1 MANLSASFLQ
11 RKNQIL
17 GIKTNAKTPSVS
29 SSTKSTLSTGFLE
42 RKKQILTPKPVATT
56 QPIEPLKS
64 SALTLPTTPISGNM
78 GVGSNQIAY
87 PKQATA
93 TPEQNRVAMKAIDI
107 VKNTRNAI
115 NDGIAVAGTPLK
127 IFFPTPVYAPEDYE
141 DAKKMASEYEK
152 SANLKVN
159 KVANQFSSGLYTG
172 MTGGIIKPSVGE
184 AKTIPEKVA
193 SGTGALL
200 GTYYTMVKIG
210 AFADKVLFP
219 GKAIETTLKLSP
231 TVAKYVVPIVK
242 NVATF
247 DIYGQL
253 DPDTQDRAKKMFMDT
268 VTAIPFTL
276 LGNIQKGIYKVPATF
291 ALGYSMAKAAGASTE
306 DALINGS
313 LLALLAATE
322 ALTSPRTKNLNTRQ
336 LTPEEIR
343 AEVFRQNKQNTQQ
356 GKDLLQIANQAEQTG
371 SKAELQVNQVKSSI
385 LEDILGKKTSITQ
398 VKVDYVKNPD
408 IIGGKENVSAPA
420 TPETQVAPKGIIPP
434 IIPQQPPV
442 IPPKEVVTSPQPP
455 ETTKKTK
462 PVEKAVEKPTAESL
476 IKEKG
481 YEPAS
486 VDIKD
491 NENFIVENLDGKPAK
506 LMEIPLSEFGKPKF
520 ETGTNYKYEPGRK
533 ITSPIEVTIWEGKL
547 KITDGANR
555 FEQAYNNK
563 DKTILAVVENYEQY
577 KPVEEKAQKTE
588 KQPVEKPVTTKSAA
602 EQENLPYTERT
613 YYRGLQGKAAE
624 EYQKTGILPKAKQ
637 AFGGEY
643 SITSDYETAKQYA
656 GEKGIVVEIKIDKNA
671 GVSEADPFDK
681 RSLRDNW
688 NDLQDIG
695 EGEMIVNNS
704 KVIKVVNK
712 PKVAEKKKVTSP
724 KAVEQTKKE
733 GVVET
738 PTPSIKTGTPEQA
751 KNEFLNTMETQLRR
765 SGMENEISTYKD
777 GKFEYK
783 TIDSSKLTGEEID
796 NPQLVK
802 EYENK
807 IKAGER
813 PKVLVRQQAGDLWI
827 SDGNHKLR
835 AYKNLGIKD
844 IPVIEVNLDSPI
856 KTGGDEKQ
864 AQKPKELTLAPSKA
878 TSEKKLLKEVAK
890 ADVAQH
896 FNFNKGTYNK
906 PAITK
911 NDIKIFLSDKD
922 FAANP
927 VFTVVKTKELLPSG
941 DNLTVLEYKSPKLE
955 ITLDPRGLQINPEKL
970 KPGTKIRVD
979 IEAIKKYPGVSQT
992 RIYNQGKVFA
1002 STGAFAD
1009 IKNLTE
1015 KFETKSTPEMRIVE
1029 MPEMVRLAT
1038 QLMEGVPEIKRSR
1051 ARKNLGVPNGLF
1063 RGDGKGKIYLNPD
1076 IFKTPGQAAKTL
1088 AHEMGHLADYLPD
1101 HTLSRGNVIGRVATL
1116 NKFLRSTFS
1125 GHLTEQKVDELMRQR
1140 NDLREQRKEL
1150 KDENGV
1156 VSDRA
1161 IDNRILTELK
1171 KVNTEIKK
1179 LRSGESISD
1188 PKIRKELKRLSRKW
1202 KPFDPKQNLEFT
1214 KYRYS
1219 PPELY
1224 ADALSVLFND
1234 PLLLETKAPKFYEAF
1249 FKYLD
1254 QKPEYKKELLDLQ
1267 TTLLAGDDQVMNLRL
1282 TEIAKN
1288 YKEGNAAWLAKHAE
1302 KQNNFFNIMGELN
1315 TNFVNKDYNLTKKV
1329 NEAVKQGKSVD
1340 PEINPIFTQGGLN
1353 YLDGEVKNVIV
1364 DSYQKVHTYTSKIPQ
1379 ISITTD
1385 ISGKTETLSLNGWE
1399 SLGMI
1404 TQLERSMFERGKLAN
1419 PGGYDPKT
1427 AKETLAVLKSKY
1439 ETKDWKKLQKAKR
1452 LFRKGT
1458 MTINKMALEHGFR
1471 TPELSAELMA
1481 NKTYATFQVLDYIDT
1496 YISPAIYKQ
1505 TGTLKAVAN
1514 PATATVMKSVATVRA
1529 ILYNDAKNAN
1539 LDFLTQVDPENVVPA
1554 KTRFNGKYK
1563 EPIES
1568 RDPDKVLV
1576 KSVRDGK
1583 VVGVYVDKDLNLI
1596 FNHTTETTLRSL
1608 GKLSKLLTGAGL
1620 YRPIFTSINLGFQL
1634 FNFQKDFIRTWRNM
1648 PDRTL
1653 GDIVLSLPRLIK
1665 DYATSVPTAWRAATG
1680 KPDDLI
1686 KEMENAN
1693 IIGLTRN
1700 DVYGSPDIIGEEYIS
1715 KVLQDLGA
1723 MPELKQST
1731 IRTIPGIKYIPKLFD
1746 AVSLF
1751 GNFIERLP
1759 KVAGYKRLRGKV
1771 VTGEF
1776 SKPELAHYV
1785 RNYIGSPDFLNVGRV
1800 TPVSNNLFLFSNAAK
1815 EGIRG
1820 DINMAF
1826 RPKTKGGWWFKT
1838 LIGTVLPK
1846 LLQLAASLGL
1856 LGLLYKKMLDGVSEY
1871 DKTNYTIIP
1880 LGLDKNGK
1888 TIYIRLP
1895 NDESGR
1901 FMGAM
1906 VWKIGNIFDKERHQD
1921 LVSSLMDVFSL
1932 YSGQL
1937 PSMTPSITGG
1947 SALLTYLSGR
1957 NPYDSF
1963 RNRLI
1968 IPDTTFKAGFKYSF
1982 PVMLEWLKNNQGL
1995 TIVMP
2000 SYTPDGEM
2008 TNLEK
2013 ILNLPV
2019 LSNVIGRFIKVSDY
2033 GKIEK
2038 ASQIQKEVSKEAS
2051 IKTLDK
2057 REKTNTALEKYL
2069 AGEKTDEN
2077 YKDIAGQL
2085 VKDVLGHNPD
2095 MNNKEEV
2102 SQAKAIEKQF
2112 RFAVIAGSNPPEISN
2127 VVDATTNQAK
2137 AENLKIL
2144 QETVPIE
2151 KFAELLK
2158 MFVEE
2163 GVVTVDTLIKYGEI
2177 MSKEQSAVPEK
2188 KKTALNLVKPAYAI
2202 EDKTITPTPAG
2213 KKTTYAMTNA
2223 DGEQISVTPRNNKI
2237 TEKVLRDNQEL
2248 VDIIVKA
2255 ASDFDID
2262 PGLMLDMAYSESTFR
2277 ANPPLNDNSPTQVV
2291 KGLFQWKE
2299 SSWEMAK
2306 KALNDQIGDDRT
2318 DAKDNAIATAWALST
2333 GKIRWWEANGN
2344 HLKWSKNYTT
2354 KELKKYGW
2362 RL

>member
-29 SSTKSTLSTGFLE
+29 SSTKSILSTGFLE

-115 NDGIAVAGTPLK
+115 NEGIATAGTPLK

-141 DAKKMASEYEK
+141 DAKKLASEYEK

-172 MTGGIIKPSVGE
+172 MTGGIIKPNVGE

-193 SGTGALL
+193 SGTGTLL
-200 GTYYTMVKIG
+200 GTYYTMAKMG

-219 GKAIETTLKLSP
+219 GKSIETTLKLSP

-442 IPPKEVVTSPQPP
+442 IPPKKIVTSPQPP
-455 ETTKKTK
+455 ETTKKIK

-520 ETGTNYKYEPGRK
+520 ETATNYKYEPGRK

-577 KPVEEKAQKTE
+577 KPVEEKAQKVE
-588 KQPVEKPVTTKSAA
+588 KEPVEKPIIGKSAA
-602 EQENLPYTERT
+602 EQEDLPYTERT
-613 YYRGLQGKAAE
+613 YYRGIQGKALE
-624 EYQKTGILPKAKQ
+624 EYRKTGILPKAQQ
-637 AFGGEY
+637 AFGGDY
-643 SITSDYETAKQYA
+643 SITSDYETAQDYA
-656 GEKGIVVEIKIDKNA
+656 GEKGIVVEIKLKKDA
-671 GVSEADPFDK
+671 GISEADPFDK
-681 RSLRDNW
+681 KSLEENW
-688 NDLQDIG
+688 NDIQDIG
-695 EGEMIVNNS
+695 DGEMIVNNPS
-704 KVIKVVNK
+704 KIRVINR
-712 PKVAEKKKVTSP
+712 PKVSVKKKPTSP

-738 PTPSIKTGTPEQA
+738 PTQ
-751 KNEFLNTMETQLRR
+751 
-765 SGMENEISTYKD
+765 
-777 GKFEYK
+777 
-783 TIDSSKLTGEEID
+783 
-796 NPQLVK
+796 
-802 EYENK
+802 
-807 IKAGER
+807 
-813 PKVLVRQQAGDLWI
+813 
-827 SDGNHKLR
+827 
-835 AYKNLGIKD
+835 
-844 IPVIEVNLDSPI
+844 PI

-927 VFTVVKTKELLPSG
+927 VFTVVKTEELLPSG

-1029 MPEMVRLAT
+1029 MPEMVRLTT

-1202 KPFDPKQNLEFT
+1202 KPFDPKQNPKFT

-1404 TQLERSMFERGKLAN
+1404 TQLERSMFERGELAN

-1458 MTINKMALEHGFR
+1458 MTINKMALDHGFR
-1471 TPELSAELMA
+1471 TLELSEQLMA

-1514 PATATVMKSVATVRA
+1514 PATATVMKAVATVRA

-1700 DVYGSPDIIGEEYIS
+1700 DVYGSPDTIGEEYIS

-1746 AVSLF
+1746 GVSLV

-1785 RNYIGSPDFLNVGRV
+1785 RNYIGSPDFLSVGRV

-1880 LGLDKNGK
+1880 LSLDKNGK

-2213 KKTTYAMTNA
+2213 KKTTYVMTNA

-2299 SSWEMAK
+2299 ESWKMAK
-2306 KALNDQIGDDRT
+2306 KALNNNIGDDRT

-2344 HLKWSKNYTT
+2344 HIKWSKNYTT